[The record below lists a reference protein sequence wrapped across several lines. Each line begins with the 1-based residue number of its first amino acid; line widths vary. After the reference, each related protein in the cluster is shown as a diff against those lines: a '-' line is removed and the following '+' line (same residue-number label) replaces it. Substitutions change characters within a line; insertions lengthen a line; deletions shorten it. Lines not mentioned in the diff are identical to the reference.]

1 VFPAGT
7 TVQLSNVIQ
16 PSDVTLE
23 LCYMTPH
30 PSLRMPARN
39 ICDYYQLQQFKFITP
54 QITGG
59 AANPPGYAT
68 NASAIQKITS
78 NSYQLNMCPD
88 KVLVCV
94 RRVSQKRDSTQPDC
108 FLPITGVNINFNNC
122 PGICSNMSTSA
133 LWEAS
138 RKSGGVNLS
147 YNEFVGYSTLQ
158 TAQQLQWKAAA
169 AYPAAGTVVPILNPV
184 TAIAPVPVAT
194 TGSLLCLAFGPDINI
209 VNDWVAPSSIGT
221 FSFQID
227 VSVWDNTQLTGN
239 GTIPAPPAATD
250 YELSLVFFNSGLIVS
265 SLGASSTYLG
275 LLSKQEV
282 LQTSKQAPINKASV
296 ERVYGSG
303 KHSNA
308 GMGRSAGSSGG
319 KMSAGS
325 RPSVKDRCL

>member
-1 VFPAGT
+1 
-7 TVQLSNVIQ
+7 
-16 PSDVTLE
+16 
-23 LCYMTPH
+23 
-30 PSLRMPARN
+30 
-39 ICDYYQLQQFKFITP
+39 
-54 QITGG
+54 
-59 AANPPGYAT
+59 
-68 NASAIQKITS
+68 
-78 NSYQLNMCPD
+78 
-88 KVLVCV
+88 
-94 RRVSQKRDSTQPDC
+94 
-108 FLPITGVNINFNNC
+108 
-122 PGICSNMSTSA
+122 MSTSA

-138 RKSGGVNLS
+138 RKNGVNLS

-158 TAQQLQWKAAA
+158 TTQQMQIITGAAFDA
-169 AYPAAGTVVPILNPV
+169 NSSYPVVNPV
-184 TAIAPVPVAT
+184 ASNTPVPVAT
-194 TGSLLCLAFGPDINI
+194 TGSLLCLAFGPEINI
-209 VNDWVAPSSIGT
+209 VNDWISSSSIGT

-239 GTIPAPPAATD
+239 GTIPALPAATD

-303 KHSNA
+303 KHSHA

>member
-1 VFPAGT
+1 MFPAGT

-138 RKSGGVNLS
+138 RKNGVNLS

-158 TAQQLQWKAAA
+158 TTQQMQIVTGATFDADSS
-169 AYPAAGTVVPILNPV
+169 YPVVNPV
-184 TAIAPVPVAT
+184 ASNTPVPVAT

-239 GTIPAPPAATD
+239 GTIPALPAATD

-303 KHSNA
+303 KHSHA